1 MLDCSWL
8 SGYFFVYIKGVY
20 FVFIKGVYLY
30 HLLVFNYF
38 ISMKIQYLAKSL
50 LQDYKISYN
59 ENTTFNQE
67 PLQDY

>member
-30 HLLVFNYF
+30 HLLVFKLFY
-38 ISMKIQYLAKSL
+38 I
-50 LQDYKISYN
+50 N
-59 ENTTFNQE
+59 ENTISCQE
-67 PLQDY
+67 PFTGLQDII